1 MYPKQD
7 DLSQIKRQT
16 KQLVRQSRRKDV
28 LDDDDDTDD
37 EWETEPETIEVPA
50 ATKGRSAR
58 RIRDVR
64 PLAHV

>member
-1 MYPKQD
+1 M
-7 DLSQIKRQT
+7 
-16 KQLVRQSRRKDV
+16 

-37 EWETEPETIEVPA
+37 DQWETEPETTDVPM
-50 ATKGRSAR
+50 ATEGRNVR